1 MKVKEKVLIVNEHSI
16 TRLGYYSVLT
26 PKEKGELMEQIVKKA
41 LSELKCSYDRLD
53 NPTIQYLYGDV
64 VILDKHKE
72 PIYADIKASHSWNG
86 VDKVGLD
93 YKHYQKDSEEAY
105 VPSNSNNNE
114 GYIYHLRSDSLIC
127 VNPWS
132 KKLYIVNKF
141 QELRKRVLE
150 LLDDRGY
157 TTSELLENGIDL
169 SINKNDYDKDT
180 KIINIAFKD
189 MVKLGAEVFQYSFDK
204 LSENE
209 KDSSV
214 GRTQV

>member
-1 MKVKEKVLIVNEHSI
+1 MQVKEKVLIVNERSI

-26 PKEKGELMEQIVKKA
+26 PKEKGELIEQIVKKA
-41 LSELKCSYDRLD
+41 LSELKCSYNSLD

-93 YKHYQKDSEEAY
+93 YRHYQKGTQEPY
-105 VPSNSNNNE
+105 IPSNSNSSE
-114 GYIYHLRSDSLIC
+114 GYIYHLKADSLIC

-141 QELRKRVLE
+141 QQLRAKVLG
-150 LLDDRGY
+150 LLDDKDC
-157 TTSELLENGIDL
+157 TTSDLLENGIEV
-169 SINKNDYDKDT
+169 SVNKNDYDKDT

-189 MVKLGAEVFQYSFDK
+189 MAKLGAEVFQYSLDK
-204 LSENE
+204 PSENE
-209 KDSSV
+209 KDLSV

>member
-1 MKVKEKVLIVNEHSI
+1 
-16 TRLGYYSVLT
+16 
-26 PKEKGELMEQIVKKA
+26 MEQIVKKA